1 LRSKAEQNHQGNE
14 NAEMNQEGGAYS
26 ENQNAELLQILKD
39 LKSNSDLEAQK
50 EEFRKKYENYKK
62 LFLNEKLEKDCKSK
76 ELEIL
81 KEAQTKGEAI
91 PEIKELRIKYENLK
105 QVNAKEYNL
114 RKEKESK
121 LEAANAE
128 ISK

>member
-114 RKEKESK
+114 RKGKESK